1 MKRDFRDVDFVV
13 FDTETTGLSPE
24 EGDRVVE
31 IAAVRIRNFV
41 PSASFNTLVNVPREV
56 SPGAFAVNHISRAML
71 ERAPAPEEV
80 WPGFLNF
87 IRGSCLCSYNA
98 GFDLRFLD
106 WELELLGRDGL
117 CEVAVIDI
125 LKMAR
130 RLLPGIERYA
140 LWFVARNLGVTTLQ
154 QHRALSDVEITIDV
168 FARLSEKLKE
178 KKILE
183 LGNIVGLFG
192 ITPKVLEDLEQ
203 QKIIKIQEAVDL
215 GLDLEIRYIASSSGE
230 VTERIVS
237 PRELRREGGTRYLV
251 GFCHLRGDER
261 SFRIDSILHLDLKKA
276 S

>member
-31 IAAVRIRNFV
+31 IAAVKIRNFV
-41 PSASFNTLVNVPREV
+41 PSASFSTLVNVPREV
-56 SPGAFAVNHISRAML
+56 SPGAFAVNRISREML
-71 ERAPAPEEV
+71 SQAPKPDEV
-80 WPGFLNF
+80 LPGFLDF

-106 WELELLGRDGL
+106 SELELLGRGNL
-117 CEVAVIDI
+117 GSMAVVDI
-125 LKMAR
+125 LRMAR
-130 RLLPGIERYA
+130 RLLPGLDRYA
-140 LWFVARNLGVTTLQ
+140 LWFVARSLGITTIQ
-154 QHRALSDVEITIDV
+154 EHRALSDVEITIDV
-168 FARLSEKLKE
+168 FGRLSEKLKE
-178 KKILE
+178 KKITE

-215 GLDLEIRYIASSSGE
+215 GLDLEMRYMASTSDE
-230 VTERIVS
+230 ITERVVS
-237 PRELRREGGTRYLV
+237 PRQLLRDRNTRYLV
-251 GFCHLRGDER
+251 GFCHLRNEER

-276 S
+276 P